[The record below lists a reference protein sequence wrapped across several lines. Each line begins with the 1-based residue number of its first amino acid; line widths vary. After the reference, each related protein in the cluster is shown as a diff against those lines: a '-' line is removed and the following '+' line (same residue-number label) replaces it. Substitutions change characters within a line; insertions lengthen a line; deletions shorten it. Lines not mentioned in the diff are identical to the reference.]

1 MRLTGQL
8 PVAMEDEF
16 DSGGG
21 GSGIAIAG
29 AGVSASKLLSATCE
43 HCGIE
48 CPKPVRGNLK

>member
-1 MRLTGQL
+1 
-8 PVAMEDEF
+8 MEDEF